1 MACKGLV
8 RTSSAQSTRPR
19 SLSSDPPGPRPHG
32 PTDSTSPTHEAVSPD
47 GGVLGCGLEA
57 RGEGF
62 PHFAHTQRPEVRPP
76 ILMAP
81 SRTEVEHVETRP
93 VMPKV
98 ARLPCTGSATVSR
111 GPPVTTVGARQHQ
124 DPKPEPC
131 HPQNQPPCESPAST
145 GYPQLNCLW
154 CIC

>member
-1 MACKGLV
+1 VSLPLQLREQLPA
-8 RTSSAQSTRPR
+8 TSRVLASLKRLAELEGVDAALSAGELPQSAR
-19 SLSSDPPGPRPHG
+19 S
-32 PTDSTSPTHEAVSPD
+32 
-47 GGVLGCGLEA
+47 
-57 RGEGF
+57 
-62 PHFAHTQRPEVRPP
+62 
-76 ILMAP
+76 IL
-81 SRTEVEHVETRP
+81 
-93 VMPKV
+93 PKV

-111 GPPVTTVGARQHQ
+111 GPPVTTIGARQHQ